1 MSHQISKEKDMKNM
15 KMKKVLIAFVASLG
29 LVWVINPG
37 SVLANEANGLSVL
50 ANGANGVRDQNTTAS
65 AVQGTPVSEFIH
77 FTGSQH
83 VANGVALR
91 NRVSGTIH
99 LRGVP
104 AGRLVRAAYL
114 YWNFSD
120 ASAVGADTAPALF
133 NGNAVTGTKTADN
146 ADPCWGRTGNHTYR
160 ATVTPFIPAIRP
172 NQDYQVVTAISG
184 STSGENPWLST
195 PAGTIQEGATLVVV
209 FGSGGASTA
218 VVIYDALSGTEF
230 SSSLSVTLTHPI
242 SLSGTGL
249 YTMSGADGQRGTGG
263 YDNAASNETGFFNG
277 AQISGPPVA
286 ASDWDGAAGL
296 PLPQLWDVHTHIVS
310 YTPTSSTVSYT
321 AGTGDCL
328 VPVVFVL
335 QSTTP

>member
-104 AGRLVRAAYL
+104 AGRLVRAAYRQSGL
-114 YWNFSD
+114 TLPPRYLT
-120 ASAVGADTAPALF
+120 AMLLPGRKLLTTLIPVGAGP
-133 NGNAVTGTKTADN
+133 
-146 ADPCWGRTGNHTYR
+146 
-160 ATVTPFIPAIRP
+160 
-172 NQDYQVVTAISG
+172 
-184 STSGENPWLST
+184 
-195 PAGTIQEGATLVVV
+195 
-209 FGSGGASTA
+209 
-218 VVIYDALSGTEF
+218 VITRIE
-230 SSSLSVTLTHPI
+230 
-242 SLSGTGL
+242 
-249 YTMSGADGQRGTGG
+249 
-263 YDNAASNETGFFNG
+263 
-277 AQISGPPVA
+277 
-286 ASDWDGAAGL
+286 
-296 PLPQLWDVHTHIVS
+296 QL
-310 YTPTSSTVSYT
+310 
-321 AGTGDCL
+321 
-328 VPVVFVL
+328 
-335 QSTTP
+335 

>member
-1 MSHQISKEKDMKNM
+1 MKNM

-29 LVWVINPG
+29 LVWVTNPG
-37 SVLANEANGLSVL
+37 SVL
-50 ANGANGVRDQNTTAS
+50 ANGANGLRDKNTTAS
-65 AVQGTPVSEFIH
+65 PVEGIRVPEFTH
-77 FTGSQH
+77 FTSAQH

-91 NRVSGTIH
+91 NRASGTIH

-104 AGRLVRAAYL
+104 AGRSVRAAYL

-120 ASAVGADTAPALF
+120 ASVVGAATAPALF
-133 NGNAVTGTKTADN
+133 NGNAVTGRKTADN
-146 ADPCWGRTGNHTYR
+146 ADPCWGRAGNHTYR
-160 ATVTPFIPAIRP
+160 ATVTPFMTAANP

-209 FGSGGASTA
+209 FGSDGGANTA

-230 SSSLSVTLTHPI
+230 SSSLSLTLTHPI

-249 YTMSGADGQRGTGG
+249 YTMSGADGQRGAGG
-263 YDNAASNETGFFNG
+263 YDNVASNETGFFDG
-277 AQISGPPVA
+277 TQISGPPVA

-296 PLPQLWDVHTHIVS
+296 PLVQLWDVHTHIVS
-310 YTPTSSTVSYT
+310 YTSTESTVEYT
-321 AGTGDCL
+321 AATGDCL

-335 QSTTP
+335 QATTP

>member
-1 MSHQISKEKDMKNM
+1 MSHQIGKEKDMKNM

-29 LVWVINPG
+29 LVWVTNPG
-37 SVLANEANGLSVL
+37 SVLANEANGL
-50 ANGANGVRDQNTTAS
+50 RDQNMTAS
-65 AVQGTPVSEFIH
+65 PVQGIAISEFIH
-77 FTGSQH
+77 FTSSQH

-104 AGRLVRAAYL
+104 AGRSVRAAYL

-120 ASAVGADTAPALF
+120 ASAVGADTSSALF

-146 ADPCWGRTGNHTYR
+146 TDPCWSRAGNHTYR
-160 ATVTPFIPAIRP
+160 ATVTPFIPASKP

-230 SSSLSVTLTHPI
+230 FSSLSVTLTHPI

-263 YDNAASNETGFFNG
+263 YDNVASNETGFFNG

-296 PLPQLWDVHTHIVS
+296 PLVQLWDVHTHIVR
-310 YTPTSSTVSYT
+310 YTSASSTVRYT
-321 AGTGDCL
+321 AGNDCL

-335 QSTTP
+335 QATTP